1 MSNADLADFA
11 DKEMGV
17 TRPRIAELI
26 APALAWGLALAILV
40 FAVPKFE
47 AIFKDF
53 GVDLPQMTKVILSV
67 AHLWPVPV
75 VTVVL
80 ILLVDYKV
88 MEELAKLKDGRGYL
102 RVWKTLRIIPPLIAL
117 GSLIVGLGLPLI
129 NLMTRLSG

>member
-129 NLMTRLSG
+129 NLMTKLSG